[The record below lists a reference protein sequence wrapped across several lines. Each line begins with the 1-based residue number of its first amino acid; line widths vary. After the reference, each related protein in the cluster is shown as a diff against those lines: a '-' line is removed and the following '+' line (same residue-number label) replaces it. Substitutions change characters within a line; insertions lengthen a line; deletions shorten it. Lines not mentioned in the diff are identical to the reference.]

1 MSLKQFKLKSLAKRN
16 CVYLYV
22 NFEGGDADT
31 NHPQSYLIKD
41 VTMDNIDEHADTVNT
56 LIKNFKTLK
65 DILDNDGKYDTNYN
79 EVKEEYGEE
88 IARMYDNAPNDPQS
102 DYQFKCYVDS
112 IELHAY
118 NEDGDLYTQYI
129 R

>member
-1 MSLKQFKLKSLAKRN
+1 MSLNQFKFKRAAKRN

-31 NHPQSYLIKD
+31 SHPDSYLIKD
-41 VTMDNIDEHADTVNT
+41 VTMDNIDEHTETVNT
-56 LIKNFKTLK
+56 LIDNFKTLK
-65 DILDNDGKYDTNYN
+65 KVLSDYDIDYTTI
-79 EVKEEYGEE
+79 KEKYGEE
-88 IARMYDNAPNDPQS
+88 IANLYDNAPNDPQS
-102 DYQFKCYVDS
+102 DYQFKCYIDS

-118 NEDGDLYTQYI
+118 NADGDLYTQYI